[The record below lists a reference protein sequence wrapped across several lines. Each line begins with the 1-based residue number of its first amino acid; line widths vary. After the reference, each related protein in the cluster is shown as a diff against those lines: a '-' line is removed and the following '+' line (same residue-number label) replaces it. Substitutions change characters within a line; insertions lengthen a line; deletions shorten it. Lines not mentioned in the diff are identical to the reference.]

1 MDPVTSPLIH
11 KDSGRRARVDPGE
24 PNPSRNIFRFNWR
37 NPACPDRSG
46 EAMDPVTSPLIQGF
60 KASGPCRFGRAEFL
74 QQTLFRS
81 PAGILLS
88 RIDRSE
94 TMDPVTSPLIHK
106 DSGRRAT
113 SIRASRI

>member
-24 PNPSRNIFRFNWR
+24 PNPFLVWR

-46 EAMDPVTSPLIQGF
+46 G
-60 KASGPCRFGRAEFL
+60 
-74 QQTLFRS
+74 
-81 PAGILLS
+81 
-88 RIDRSE
+88 

-106 DSGRRAT
+106 DSGRRARVDPGEPNSSRSAKGSRLPG
-113 SIRASRI
+113 SIWPDDGPRDLSPDPQGFRPSGPR